1 MPASRSKTIFE
12 KSSQAMIAAVEIY
25 NKPDFQYRAE
35 TFSILAVNAWELLLK
50 AQVLA
55 LNRNKLE
62 SLYRKETQRKKD
74 GSKSVRKKVKRSQ
87 SGIPQTIGVDEAI
100 KSLKDKQ
107 QVIPDPVQD
116 NLKGLIEIRNNAI
129 HLKNDDQSLA
139 GQIHEIASA
148 SVINYT
154 VLANE
159 WFSFDWSRVNIF
171 LLPISFVHDR
181 GDSSGLSRGSSVGGL
196 SQFLK
201 GIETT
206 VEEFSGRELSS
217 RIKIAVSLRNN
228 EQDSEISVHH
238 STSSS
243 AVQMELTEKRLTKKF
258 PWSFKNLVTELRKNF
273 TGFKQDASFNRLKRV
288 LEEDGRYC
296 YARPNNPRNPKGTST
311 KFYSP
316 KILKEFQKLY
326 CKSDVASA
334 GVLEDSSSD

>member
-50 AQVLA
+50 ARVLA

-62 SLYRKETQRKKD
+62 SIYRKETQRKKD

-87 SGIPQTIGVDEAI
+87 SGIPQTIGVDDAI
-100 KSLKDKQ
+100 KLLKDKQ

-129 HLKNDDQSLA
+129 HLKNDDKSLV

-154 VLANE
+154 VLAQE
-159 WFSFDWSRVNIF
+159 WFGFDWSRVNIF

-181 GDSSGLSRGSSVGGL
+181 GDSSGLSRSSSVEGL

-206 VEEFSGRELSS
+206 VEEFSGKELSS

-228 EQDSEISVHH
+228 ERDSKLSVNH
-238 STSSS
+238 STSPS
-243 AVQMELTEKRLTKKF
+243 AVQMELKEEDLTKKF
-258 PWSFKNLVTELRKNF
+258 PWSFSNLVTQLRENF
-273 TGFKQDASFNRLKRV
+273 AEFKQNLEFYGLKRA
-288 LEEDGRYC
+288 LEEDGDYC
-296 YARPNNPRNPKGTST
+296 YARPNNPRNPKGSST

-316 KILKEFQKLY
+316 RILEEFRKFY
-326 CKSDVASA
+326 GKSDAASA
-334 GVLEDSSSD
+334 GAVEDSSSD